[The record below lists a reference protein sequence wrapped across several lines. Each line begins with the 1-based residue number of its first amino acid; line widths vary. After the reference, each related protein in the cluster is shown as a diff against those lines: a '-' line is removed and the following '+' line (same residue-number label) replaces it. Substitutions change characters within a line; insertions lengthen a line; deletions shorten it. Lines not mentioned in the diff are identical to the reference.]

1 MTLAKLDKRLGD
13 LDARADDLVARM
25 HEAAIGYLKAITP
38 WVAGRFE
45 SDVAAGVTGA
55 PDVTADLGADG
66 MRRLRA
72 GLDDLR
78 AGTPDLVAKL
88 VGGPGAWPHRWERAS
103 GAIAEGLYGAGAD
116 EVLIPPFL
124 DRRLRLLL
132 GTSGRLLAR
141 HGYERY
147 VRRTFNRAYVRSD
160 YFPPEYLA
168 RELEGHDSFHPLLA
182 EYGSL
187 CDKYADV
194 LGDLRTAAR
203 DRSVRLAQDLWK
215 Q

>member
-1 MTLAKLDKRLGD
+1 MTIAKLDKRLGD

-25 HEAAIGYLKAITP
+25 QESATGYLKAITP
-38 WVAGRFE
+38 WVAGRLE
-45 SDVAAGVTGA
+45 SDVAAGVAGA

-66 MRRLRA
+66 IRRLRA

-78 AGTPDLVAKL
+78 AATPDLVDKL

-132 GTSGRLLAR
+132 GTCGRLLAR

-168 RELEGHDSFHPLLA
+168 RGLEGHESFHPLLA
-182 EYGSL
+182 EYGGL
-187 CDKYADV
+187 CDRYAGV
-194 LGDLRTAAR
+194 LGDLRSAAR
-203 DRSVRLAQDLWK
+203 ERSVRLAQDLWK
-215 Q
+215 H